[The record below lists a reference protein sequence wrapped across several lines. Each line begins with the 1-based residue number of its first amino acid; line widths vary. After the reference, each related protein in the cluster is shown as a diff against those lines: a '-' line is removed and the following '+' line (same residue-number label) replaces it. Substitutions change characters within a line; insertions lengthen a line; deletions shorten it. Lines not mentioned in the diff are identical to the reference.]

1 MIHQIIKLFAAHFT
15 LIYDSVT
22 RVFTV
27 LIWRHRLNRR
37 IENKLHLCKRRNDG
51 KYNRKFLFFY

>member
-1 MIHQIIKLFAAHFT
+1 MKQFT
-15 LIYDSVT
+15 PLYSKIT
-22 RVFTV
+22 P
-27 LIWRHRLNRR
+27 